1 MTVQLVIDNQK
12 QSASDGKTFERI
24 DPLGSHTVS
33 VGAAC
38 SVEDAL
44 RAAQSSERAFQ
55 TWSGTGPTERRRIL
69 LAAADALEAK
79 MADFCSA
86 MAEEIGASQLWA
98 QFNVGASANLLRE
111 AAAMTTQ
118 IKGETI
124 PTDKPGALSMTLR
137 QPVGTVLSIVPWN
150 GPVILGARAIA
161 YPLACGNTVI
171 FKGSESSP
179 RTHALL
185 AEAFYEA
192 GLPAGVLNFLIS
204 APEDAAAVTE
214 ALVAHDTVRRVNFT
228 GSTKVGR
235 MIAQTCASHLKR
247 CLLELGGKAPFIVL
261 DDADI
266 EGAVNAA
273 VFGAFLY
280 QGQICM
286 STERF
291 VVDEAV
297 ADAFVA
303 RFAER
308 VNALETGLPAK
319 SPGCVIGPMIGQGS
333 VQRINHLLDDAV
345 SKGARIVTGGLAE
358 TALMGPTL
366 VDCVTREMA
375 IYDEETFGPV
385 TTIVRVKGAEQ
396 ALAVANDTAYG
407 LSSSIFSRDV
417 TKALGLAS
425 RLDAGCVHINGA
437 TVQNEPQAPYGGMK
451 KSGYGRFD
459 GSAVIEE
466 FTEVKWVTVEPS
478 GQPYPF

>member
-1 MTVQLVIDNQK
+1 MTVQIVIDNQK
-12 QSASDGKTFERI
+12 LDASNGKTFQRI
-24 DPLGSHTVS
+24 DPLSAATVS

-38 SVEDAL
+38 SVEDAI
-44 RAAQSSERAFQ
+44 RAAESSQRAFQ
-55 TWSGTGPTERRRIL
+55 TWSKTGPTERRRIL
-69 LAAADALEAK
+69 LAAADALESK
-79 MADFCSA
+79 MAQFCSV

-111 AAAMTTQ
+111 AAALTTQ

-137 QPVGTVLSIVPWN
+137 QPVGAVLSIVPWN

-185 AEAFYEA
+185 AEAFYDA

-204 APEDAAAVTE
+204 APEDASAVTE
-214 ALVAHDTVRRVNFT
+214 ALVAHDVVRRVNFT

-247 CLLELGGKAPFIVL
+247 CLLELGGKAPFVVL

-266 EGAVNAA
+266 DGAVNAA

-297 ADAFVA
+297 AEQFVS

-308 VNALETGLPAK
+308 VKSLETGVPST
-319 SPGCVIGPMIGQGS
+319 SPSCVIGPMIGQGS
-333 VQRINHLLDDAV
+333 VQRINHLLDDAIG
-345 SKGARIVTGGLAE
+345 KGAVIVAGGLAE
-358 TALMGPTL
+358 NALMGPTL
-366 VDCVTREMA
+366 VDRVTREMS

-396 ALAVANDTAYG
+396 ALEVANDTAYG

-417 TKALGLAS
+417 TRALELAG

-478 GQPYPF
+478 NQPYPF

>member
-1 MTVQLVIDNQK
+1 
-12 QSASDGKTFERI
+12 
-24 DPLGSHTVS
+24 
-33 VGAAC
+33 
-38 SVEDAL
+38 
-44 RAAQSSERAFQ
+44 
-55 TWSGTGPTERRRIL
+55 
-69 LAAADALEAK
+69 
-79 MADFCSA
+79 
-86 MAEEIGASQLWA
+86 
-98 QFNVGASANLLRE
+98 
-111 AAAMTTQ
+111 
-118 IKGETI
+118 
-124 PTDKPGALSMTLR
+124 
-137 QPVGTVLSIVPWN
+137 
-150 GPVILGARAIA
+150 
-161 YPLACGNTVI
+161 
-171 FKGSESSP
+171 
-179 RTHALL
+179 
-185 AEAFYEA
+185 
-192 GLPAGVLNFLIS
+192 
-204 APEDAAAVTE
+204 
-214 ALVAHDTVRRVNFT
+214 
-228 GSTKVGR
+228 

-297 ADAFVA
+297 ADAFVT

-345 SKGARIVTGGLAE
+345 NKGAKIVTGGLAE
-358 TALMGPTL
+358 SALMGPTL

-478 GQPYPF
+478 DQPYPF

>member
-1 MTVQLVIDNQK
+1 MTVQITIDNRK
-12 QSASDGKTFERI
+12 RDASDGKTFHRI
-24 DPLGSHTVS
+24 DPVSGKAVS

-38 SVEDAL
+38 TVEDAL
-44 RAAQSSERAFQ
+44 QAAESSAQAFR
-55 TWSGTGPTERRRIL
+55 TWSLTGPTERRRIL
-69 LAAADALEAK
+69 LAAADVLESKTAE
-79 MADFCSA
+79 FCSV

-98 QFNVGASANLLRE
+98 QFNVGASAGLLRE

-171 FKGSESSP
+171 FKGSENSP

-192 GLPAGVLNFLIS
+192 GLPPGVLNFLIS
-204 APEDAAAVTE
+204 APADAAAVTE
-214 ALVAHDTVRRVNFT
+214 ALVAHDSVRRVNFT

-266 EGAVNAA
+266 DGAVNAA

-291 VVDEAV
+291 VIDERV
-297 ADAFVA
+297 ADDFVA
-303 RFAER
+303 RFAKR
-308 VNALETGLPAK
+308 VAALETNLPSE
-319 SPGCVIGPMIGQGS
+319 SPACVIGPMIAQGS
-333 VQRINHLLDDAV
+333 VQRINQLLDDAMG
-345 SKGARIVTGGLAE
+345 KGAKVVAGGLAE
-358 TALMGPTL
+358 SALMAPTL
-366 VDCVTREMA
+366 VDRVTRSMA

-385 TTIVRVKGAEQ
+385 TTIVRVKGAEE

-407 LSSSIFSRDV
+407 LSSSIFSADV
-417 TKALGLAS
+417 TKALQLAA

-478 GQPYPF
+478 NQPYPF

>member
-1 MTVQLVIDNQK
+1 MTVQIVIDNQK
-12 QSASDGKTFERI
+12 LDASNGKTFQRI
-24 DPLGSHTVS
+24 DPLSAATVS

-38 SVEDAL
+38 SVEDAI
-44 RAAQSSERAFQ
+44 RAAESSQRAFQ
-55 TWSGTGPTERRRIL
+55 TWSKTGPTERRRIL
-69 LAAADALEAK
+69 LAAADALESK
-79 MADFCSA
+79 MAQFCSV

-111 AAAMTTQ
+111 AAALTTQ

-137 QPVGTVLSIVPWN
+137 QSVGAVLSIVPWN

-185 AEAFYEA
+185 AEAFYDA

-204 APEDAAAVTE
+204 APEDASAVTE
-214 ALVAHDTVRRVNFT
+214 ALVAHDVVRRVNFT

-261 DDADI
+261 EDADI
-266 EGAVNAA
+266 DGAVNAA

-297 ADAFVA
+297 AEQFVS
-303 RFAER
+303 RFADR
-308 VNALETGLPAK
+308 VRSLETGVPST
-319 SPGCVIGPMIGQGS
+319 SPSCVIGPMIGQGS
-333 VQRINHLLDDAV
+333 VQRINHLLDDAIG
-345 SKGARIVTGGLAE
+345 KGAVIVAGGLAE
-358 TALMGPTL
+358 NALMGPTL
-366 VDCVTREMA
+366 VDRVTREMS

-396 ALAVANDTAYG
+396 ALQVANDTAYG

-417 TKALGLAS
+417 TRALELAS
-425 RLDAGCVHINGA
+425 RLDAGCVHVNGA

-478 GQPYPF
+478 NQPYPF

>member
-1 MTVQLVIDNQK
+1 VIDNQK
-12 QSASDGKTFERI
+12 LDASNGKTFQRV
-24 DPLGSHTVS
+24 DPLTAATVS

-38 SVEDAL
+38 SVEDAI
-44 RAAQSSERAFQ
+44 RAAESSQRAFGA
-55 TWSGTGPTERRRIL
+55 WSRTGPTERRRIL

-79 MADFCSA
+79 MAQFCSV

-111 AAAMTTQ
+111 AAALTTQ

-137 QPVGTVLSIVPWN
+137 QPVGAVLSIVPWN

-185 AEAFYEA
+185 AEAFYDA

-204 APEDAAAVTE
+204 APEDASAVTE
-214 ALVAHDTVRRVNFT
+214 ALVAHDIVRRVNFT

-261 DDADI
+261 EDADI
-266 EGAVNAA
+266 DGAVNAA

-297 ADAFVA
+297 AEQFVS
-303 RFAER
+303 RFAQR
-308 VNALETGLPAK
+308 VRSLETGVP
-319 SPGCVIGPMIGQGS
+319 STTPGCVIGPMIGQGS
-333 VQRINHLLDDAV
+333 VQRINHLLDDAIG
-345 SKGARIVTGGLAE
+345 KGADIVAGGLAE

-366 VDCVTREMA
+366 VDRVTREMS

-396 ALAVANDTAYG
+396 ALQVANDTAYG

-417 TKALGLAS
+417 TRALELAS

-478 GQPYPF
+478 NQPYPF

>member
-1 MTVQLVIDNQK
+1 
-12 QSASDGKTFERI
+12 
-24 DPLGSHTVS
+24 
-33 VGAAC
+33 
-38 SVEDAL
+38 
-44 RAAQSSERAFQ
+44 
-55 TWSGTGPTERRRIL
+55 
-69 LAAADALEAK
+69 
-79 MADFCSA
+79 
-86 MAEEIGASQLWA
+86 
-98 QFNVGASANLLRE
+98 
-111 AAAMTTQ
+111 
-118 IKGETI
+118 
-124 PTDKPGALSMTLR
+124 
-137 QPVGTVLSIVPWN
+137 
-150 GPVILGARAIA
+150 
-161 YPLACGNTVI
+161 VI

-185 AEAFYEA
+185 AEAFYDA

-204 APEDAAAVTE
+204 APEDASAVTE
-214 ALVAHDTVRRVNFT
+214 ALVAHDVVRRVNFT

-266 EGAVNAA
+266 DGAVNAA

-297 ADAFVA
+297 ADKFVS

-308 VNALETGLPAK
+308 VRSLETGVPST
-319 SPGCVIGPMIGQGS
+319 SPSCVIGPMIGQGS
-333 VQRINHLLDDAV
+333 VQRINHLLDDATG
-345 SKGARIVTGGLAE
+345 KGADIVAGGLAE
-358 TALMGPTL
+358 NALMGPTL
-366 VDCVTREMA
+366 VDRVTREMS

-396 ALAVANDTAYG
+396 ALEVANDTAYG

-417 TKALGLAS
+417 TRALELAG

-478 GQPYPF
+478 NQPYPF

>member
-1 MTVQLVIDNQK
+1 MNVQLVIDNVK
-12 QSASDGKTFERI
+12 QDAAGGKTYQRI
-24 DPLGSHTVS
+24 DPISSRTVT

-38 SVEDAL
+38 TVEDAL
-44 RAAQSSERAFQ
+44 RAAESSQQAFK
-55 TWSGTGPTERRRIL
+55 TWSKVGPTERRRLL
-69 LAAADALEAK
+69 LATADVLESK
-79 MADFCSA
+79 MALFCSV

-111 AAAMTTQ
+111 AAALTTQ

-124 PTDKPGALSMTLR
+124 PTDKAGTLSMTLR

-171 FKGSESSP
+171 FKGSENSP

-192 GLPAGVLNFLIS
+192 GLPAGVLNFVIT
-204 APEDAAAVTE
+204 APEDASAVTE
-214 ALVAHDTVRRVNFT
+214 ALIAHDTVRRVNFT

-235 MIAQTCASHLKR
+235 MIAQTSAKHLKR
-247 CLLELGGKAPFIVL
+247 CLLELGGKAPFVVL
-261 DDADI
+261 DDADLD
-266 EGAVNAA
+266 GAVNAA

-297 ADAFVA
+297 ADAFVSK
-303 RFAER
+303 FAER
-308 VNALETGLPAK
+308 IRNLELGNPVTTP
-319 SPGCVIGPMIGQGS
+319 SCVVGPMISQGS
-333 VQRINHLLDDAV
+333 VPRINQLLDDAIG
-345 SKGARIVTGGLAE
+345 KGAEIVAGGLADQ
-358 TALMGPTL
+358 ALMGATL
-366 VDCVTREMA
+366 VDRVSSSMD

-385 TTIVRVKGAEQ
+385 TTIVRVKGAEH
-396 ALAVANDTAYG
+396 ALEVANDTAYG

-417 TKALGLAS
+417 SRALDLAS

-451 KSGYGRFD
+451 NSGYGRFD
-459 GSAVIEE
+459 GSAVIDE

-478 GQPYPF
+478 DQPYPF